1 MKKSILLALN
11 DSKSS
16 RRVLDYL
23 IDFFSNPSGTE
34 LTLLHVFRKPTAS
47 EELMGEKFMR
57 GQHQRFLNFL
67 EESKKALV
75 QQGYESELIDV
86 RLVTEPYPTIADG
99 IIDQFQKGDYN
110 MVIIGRKRMSRTEEF
125 VLGDVG
131 VKLVRALEG
140 TAILVVKN

>member
-11 DSKSS
+11 DSMSS

-23 IDFFSNPSGTE
+23 IGFFSNPSETY

-57 GQHQRFLNFL
+57 NQHQRFLKFL
-67 EESKKALV
+67 EKTKENLV
-75 QQGYESELIDV
+75 QQGYHSKQIEI

-99 IIDQFQKGDYN
+99 IIDQFEKGDYN
-110 MVIIGRKRMSRTEEF
+110 MVMIGRKRMSRTEEF

-140 TAILVVKN
+140 TAILVVKS